1 MTISTHVLDA
11 SAGTPAAGVAVTLSR
26 LEVGWLDI
34 ESGVTDSGGR
44 HRFLADSPAG
54 TYCLTF
60 GTGAYFT
67 ARAVATFYPE
77 VSVTFTLP
85 EPADEMDTTTGAGH
99 FHVPL
104 LLSPFAYSTY
114 RGS

>member
-1 MTISTHVLDA
+1 
-11 SAGTPAAGVAVTLSR
+11 
-26 LEVGWLDI
+26 
-34 ESGVTDSGGR
+34 VTDSGGR

>member
-11 SAGTPAAGVAVTLSR
+11 SIGTPAAGVSVTLSR
-26 LEVGWLDI
+26 LAGSWLDV
-34 ESGVTDSGGR
+34 ESGETDADGR
-44 HRFLADSPAG
+44 HRFVADTPAG
-54 TYCLTF
+54 TYCLSF
-60 GTGAYFT
+60 GTGAYFA

-77 VSVTFTLP
+77 VAITFTVL
-85 EPADEMDTTTGAGH
+85 EPAGGSTGH
-99 FHVPL
+99 CHVPL

>member
-11 SAGTPAAGVAVTLSR
+11 SIGTPAAGVPVTLSR
-26 LEVGWLDI
+26 LEVGWLDV

-44 HRFLADSPAG
+44 HRFVGDTPAG

-77 VSVTFTLP
+77 VAITFTIP
-85 EPADEMDTTTGAGH
+85 EPADGTAAAAEVGH